1 MADVVVNI
9 TPPAPITLEYTQGGA
24 VGPQGPEGKV
34 GPPTTITIGQ
44 VTTGATATAS
54 ITTTSPQVLS
64 LVLPPGPQGVAGPFS
79 QIQAGTVTSLSP
91 TSSPSITTSVSGS
104 TVTLNFAI
112 PRGADGFVNLA
123 DEIPQPN
130 GKASSGSAL
139 KAARADHV
147 HATPQVGWADLTG
160 VPITF
165 SPSTHT
171 HSISQVSGLAAAIS
185 ALQPVG
191 SYATLVAGKVP
202 SSQLPSYTDD
212 VVEYPS
218 EASLPASGEAG
229 KLYVTVDTNKL
240 WRWTG
245 SDYLPIVADAAA
257 SVLSVSGRTGAVVLT
272 SSDVGLSACNNTSDA
287 NKPVSTA
294 QASAITAAQNYA
306 VQRSNH
312 TGTQLASTISD
323 FPAEAAKYGPV
334 LSVNGFTGAVTI
346 STGGGGGGTASLS
359 DSTPSALGIASAGSS
374 SLASRSDHVHAFQ
387 SYTNLSNI
395 PTSFTP
401 SSHTHDASAV
411 SAGLL
416 SSSRLPYA
424 TTTAAGAVS
433 VGSGLAVSGSGS
445 LSVTVASLSAVTSVT
460 AGVSTA
466 ATAVQNIVVLSN
478 ASYTAIAT
486 KSTTTLYF
494 VTG

>member
-1 MADVVVNI
+1 
-9 TPPAPITLEYTQGGA
+9 
-24 VGPQGPEGKV
+24 
-34 GPPTTITIGQ
+34 
-44 VTTGATATAS
+44 
-54 ITTTSPQVLS
+54 
-64 LVLPPGPQGVAGPFS
+64 
-79 QIQAGTVTSLSP
+79 
-91 TSSPSITTSVSGS
+91 VSGS

-112 PRGADGFVNLA
+112 PRGADGYVNLA
-123 DEIPQPN
+123 DELPQPN

-139 KAARADHV
+139 KAARADHI
-147 HATPQVGWADLTG
+147 HATPLVAWADLTG
-160 VPITF
+160 VPVTF
-165 SPSTHT
+165 RPSTHT
-171 HSISQVSGLAAAIS
+171 HAISDVSGLS
-185 ALQPVG
+185 TKLSQLQPAG
-191 SYATLVAGKVP
+191 AYATLVNGKVP
-202 SSQLPSYTDD
+202 SSQLGSYVDD
-212 VVEYPS
+212 VEEYPN
-218 EASLPASGEAG
+218 EASFPATGEAG
-229 KLYVTVDTNKL
+229 KLYVAVDVSKL
-240 WRWTG
+240 WRWSG
-245 SDYLPIVADAAA
+245 SDYEPILSDASA

-323 FPAEAAKYGPV
+323 FPTEAAKYGPV
-334 LSVNGFTGAVTI
+334 LSVNGLTGAVTI

-359 DSTPSALGIASAGSS
+359 DSTPSSPGTASAGTS

-416 SSSRLPYA
+416 ASSRLPYA
-424 TTTAAGAVS
+424 TTTAVGAVS
-433 VGSGLAVSGSGS
+433 AGSGLAVSGSGS
-445 LSVTVASLSAVTSVT
+445 LSVTVAGISAVTSVT

-466 ATAVQNIVVLSN
+466 ATAVQNIVVLSS